1 MGIWWKAITTATT
14 LAVALVGIILAVPH
28 RDLDYDKVIIPMAQR
43 YAGDSNETPSQQ
55 QPLSDTIVV
64 VTGATS
70 GIGLALTRALSKMGA
85 QVVALGRSSS
95 KLADLKEELPSIQ
108 IVKVDLSDLESV
120 SQAADQLITSFPRID
135 ILVNNGGMHAGYG
148 NFAASPPNPQGFDP
162 VFAVNYLSHFLLT
175 EKLSSSLSKSTRPV
189 ILQTSSSYHWG
200 VDGSDLLPEES
211 GSPIASQP
219 GGSHGW
225 YVWRGQ
231 RSYAN
236 SKLAQIY
243 HARSLKAQHPD
254 LAKARIVSF
263 CPGWVATSIAGKGSF
278 GDSLMDK
285 FAFPME
291 GWGIA
296 SALHAMFEDNDEDY
310 YINTQGFKAFE
321 YLFADLPPWFYKT
334 GLRDLVSLCS
344 ATLGLIVQR
353 VVPYAGHPGVSSP
366 ESYNAT
372 IRDALYDWSQKA
384 VAKWI

>member
-1 MGIWWKAITTATT
+1 MAG
-14 LAVALVGIILAVPH
+14 AVALLGIILAVPH
-28 RDLDYDKVIIPMAQR
+28 RDLDFEKVIIPMAQR
-43 YAGDSNETPSQQ
+43 YAGSSKETPK
-55 QPLSDTIVV
+55 PLSDTIVV

-70 GIGLALTRALSKMGA
+70 GIGLALTRALSRMGA

-95 KLADLKEELPSIQ
+95 KLANLKGELPSIQ
-108 IVKVDLSDLESV
+108 IVKADFSDLESV
-120 SQAADQLITSFPRID
+120 SQAADQLIKSFPRID
-135 ILVNNGGMHAGYG
+135 ILINNAGMHDGYG
-148 NFAASPPNPQGFDP
+148 NFAGSPPNPQGHDF

-175 EKLSSSLSKSTRPV
+175 EKLSSSLSQSIRPV
-189 ILQTSSSYHWG
+189 ILQTSSSYHWA
-200 VDGSDLLPEES
+200 VDGSDLLPDES
-211 GSPIASQP
+211 GSPVASQP

-243 HARSLKAQHPD
+243 HARSLKARHPD

-263 CPGWVATSIAGKGSF
+263 CPGWVATSIAGKGSI
-278 GDSLMDK
+278 GDMLMDK

-296 SALHAMFEDNDEDY
+296 SALHAMFEDTDEDY
-310 YINTQGFKAFE
+310 YINTSGFKAFE
-321 YLFADLPPWFYKT
+321 YLFADLPAWFYQT

-344 ATLGLIVQR
+344 GTVGLIVQR

-366 ESYNAT
+366 ESYNST
-372 IRDALYDWSQKA
+372 IRDGLYNWSQKA